1 MSVPTFLSSSTG
13 RVLRIAIGMGLIAF
27 GQVASMDTT
36 GDLISLLGAVPLLA
50 GTFDFCLLG
59 KLFFGTPLRGDAVRS
74 AAH

>member
-1 MSVPTFLSSSTG
+1 MSVPTFLSSSNG
-13 RVLRIAIGMGLIAF
+13 RVLRIAVGMGIIAA
-27 GQVASMDTT
+27 GQVTGMGTT
-36 GDLISLLGAVPLLA
+36 GDLISIIGAVPLLA